1 MHPKMASRAPRPAR
15 VGSVKQCARS
25 VKMESVEQQKSQ
37 EEVVEVEE
45 EEEAPEEEVQGEGHQ
60 VGTPKKA
67 QEEPQPVVD
76 MAAKQLSNDIWRL

>member
-1 MHPKMASRAPRPAR
+1 M
-15 VGSVKQCARS
+15 
-25 VKMESVEQQKSQ
+25 
-37 EEVVEVEE
+37 EE
-45 EEEAPEEEVQGEGHQ
+45 EEEAPEEEVQWEGHQ

>member
-45 EEEAPEEEVQGEGHQ
+45 EEEAPEEEVQWEGHQ

>member
-45 EEEAPEEEVQGEGHQ
+45 EEEVQWEGHQ